1 MPLTGSGL
9 HLDSSVLMKD
19 GAKVPEFR
27 DPFLEACRVCLA
39 DPTEGADGAGR
50 EVEGELLD

>member
-9 HLDSSVLMKD
+9 HLDSSALMND
-19 GAKVPEFR
+19 GAKVPEFS
-27 DPFLEACRVCLA
+27 DPFLEACRVCLI
-39 DPTEGADGAGR
+39 DPTVVADSAGN